1 MINLEAEL
9 GADAEANAEADAALE
24 AEIAA
29 DAKIAAM
36 ASAQTEG
43 IWNDMKK
50 HFSSW
55 SEDVQKGWEKIKQNA
70 RGTNLTT
77 VSKLL
82 GDTLK
87 GMTAWQSFAH
97 DYTDHVATSEH
108 PLNLLDFFYQT
119 TFFHGKG
126 DWETYN

>member
-1 MINLEAEL
+1 MRFTVYLGTTAALLMLPMQSTRLESELMGQSGGEGGAGTTALINLEAEL

-55 SEDVQKGWEKIKQNA
+55 SEDV
-70 RGTNLTT
+70 
-77 VSKLL
+77 
-82 GDTLK
+82 
-87 GMTAWQSFAH
+87 
-97 DYTDHVATSEH
+97 
-108 PLNLLDFFYQT
+108 
-119 TFFHGKG
+119 
-126 DWETYN
+126 